1 MNPTSIDICG
11 PWQPINDT
19 ISSQAG
25 FDFNTVNKAPGGLDV
40 SGLGHPR
47 PLQHLGISDLPM
59 GGLQRGEGLHVQTS
73 RPLVES
79 SISDP
84 IGIHIPGIIREKIW
98 AGSYIEL
105 PLLLKQ
111 ARDLHTDAHNTGEL
125 VIKNGQLVVAR
136 QHLRAITNIHT
147 WTTAFIV
154 YMSIY
159 LEKFPGKAQEMLR
172 YMHNV
177 RLAAICPTLHMTLLI
192 ITLTRTFTP
201 LNTAILTKL
210 Y

>member
-1 MNPTSIDICG
+1 MNPTSIDFFG
-11 PWQPINDT
+11 PLQPINDT

-25 FDFNTVNKAPGGLDV
+25 FDFDTVNKAPRGLDV

-47 PLQHLGISDLPM
+47 PLQQLGISDLPI

-98 AGSYIEL
+98 AGSFIEL
-105 PLLLKQ
+105 PLLFKQ
-111 ARDLHTDAHNTGEL
+111 ARDLYTDAHKTGEL

-136 QHLRAITNIHT
+136 QH
-147 WTTAFIV
+147 
-154 YMSIY
+154 
-159 LEKFPGKAQEMLR
+159 
-172 YMHNV
+172 
-177 RLAAICPTLHMTLLI
+177 
-192 ITLTRTFTP
+192 
-201 LNTAILTKL
+201 
-210 Y
+210 